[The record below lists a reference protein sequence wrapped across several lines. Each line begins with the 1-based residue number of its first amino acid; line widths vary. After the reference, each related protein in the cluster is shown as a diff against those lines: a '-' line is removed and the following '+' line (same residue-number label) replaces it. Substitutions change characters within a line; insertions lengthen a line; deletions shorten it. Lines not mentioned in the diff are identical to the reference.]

1 MTIASIISAVQAGG
15 GGSSTS
21 GRRVVMPLVELTQ
34 SHVDAAVVHL
44 LNPNQAKSEATMEIF
59 IGGTLLTLGVGC
71 DARFDIVSGD
81 LSWDQ
86 GSLLYRAQAGMA
98 IQFSYE
104 VP

>member
-1 MTIASIISAVQAGG
+1 
-15 GGSSTS
+15 
-21 GRRVVMPLVELTQ
+21 MPTVELTQ

-44 LNPNQAKSEATMEIF
+44 LNANQAKSESTMMIF
-59 IGGTLLTLGVGC
+59 VGGVLITLGVGC
-71 DARFDIVSGD
+71 DARFDVAAGD

-86 GSLLYRAQAGMA
+86 GSLLYRVEAGMA